1 MSALLPYFESL
12 FAGWTLS
19 AGGMVMVFIGM
30 FLVSSWSIAFVGAF
44 CQVQRTPMYVAM
56 LAVGAGMLI
65 SLLIAGLVDAH
76 FPEIANEFTPWGLW
90 ITMFLLTSC
99 VFSIPL
105 VQALWH
111 TTYFQGFCCVA
122 GGYFLIIS
130 VMMAVQ
136 MSAQPVKSLP
146 ARPTIPIFQR

>member
-1 MSALLPYFESL
+1 MTLFTDYMESL

-19 AGGMVMVFIGM
+19 PGGMISVFLGI

-44 CQVQRTPMYVAM
+44 CQVRRTPLYVAM
-56 LAVGAGMLI
+56 LAVGMGMLM
-65 SLLIAGLVDAH
+65 SLLVAGLVH
-76 FPEIANEFTPWGLW
+76 GHLPEIANEFTPWGLL
-90 ITMFLLTSC
+90 IISFVLTSF

-111 TTYFQGFCCVA
+111 TSYFQGFCCVA
-122 GGYFLIIS
+122 GGYFFLLC
-130 VMMAVQ
+130 VMLAIQ

-146 ARPTIPIFQR
+146 ARPTIPILRN